1 MANEKPERRLFIIA
15 VTAGLIAA
23 ALGYFYISGMEQ
35 SVMSKMEPVKVLVA
49 ADYIPA
55 YTEIQKDNVEYKEV
69 PKNLVTS
76 AHVLDF
82 QKAKNK
88 ITLVPF
94 IKGEPI
100 MMNKISES
108 AEKLNTAIPTGMR
121 AVSLAVDEQSSV
133 DYMVKAGDYVDVVL
147 TFEINEN
154 KKVYTVTAT
163 ILQAVR
169 VIATGND
176 FSGNASKDQSY
187 SAVTLALTP
196 EETELLIFAREK
208 GRISL
213 ALRPVGDT
221 AKEKIK
227 LASINE
233 LISQIKAN
241 EKGDEE
247 KLKQEIN
254 SDIMLKK
261 REE

>member
-1 MANEKPERRLFIIA
+1 MANMKPEQRFLIIA
-15 VTAGLIAA
+15 LAAGAAAA

-35 SVMSKMEPVKVLVA
+35 SMMAKMEPVKVLVA

-55 YTEIQKDNVEYKEV
+55 YTELKKDMVEYSEL
-69 PKNLVTS
+69 PKNFITS

-82 QKAKNK
+82 EKAKNK

-100 MMNKISES
+100 MINKISES
-108 AEKLNTAIPTGMR
+108 SEELNTAIPTGMR
-121 AVSLAVDEQSSV
+121 AVSVAVDEQSSV

-163 ILQAVR
+163 ILQSVR
-169 VIATGND
+169 VIATGSD
-176 FSGNASKDQSY
+176 SSGTSKEGSY
-187 SAVTLALTP
+187 SAITLALTP

-208 GRISL
+208 GRISF

-221 AKEKIK
+221 TKEKIK

-233 LISQIKAN
+233 LINQIKAN

-247 KLKQEIN
+247 KLKQEIK
-254 SDIMLKK
+254 SDIIMQK
-261 REE
+261 R